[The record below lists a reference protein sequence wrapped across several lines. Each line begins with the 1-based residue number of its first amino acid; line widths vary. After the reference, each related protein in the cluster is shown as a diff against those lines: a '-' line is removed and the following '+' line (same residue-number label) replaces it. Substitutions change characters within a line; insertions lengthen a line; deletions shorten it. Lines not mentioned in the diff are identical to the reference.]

1 MRDPVSAILDH
12 KGRYVHSVGPRA
24 TVAEAVRVMNGAKI
38 GCLVVLEEER
48 PVGIFTERDVLV
60 RVVDAGLDPR
70 TTRVAEVMTVN
81 PFAIRPATTVEE
93 AMVVVTEKRCRHLPV
108 IEGGELSG
116 LVSIGD
122 LTRWVVRDQR
132 GRIDDLVSYIT
143 GGFAGG

>member
-12 KGRYVHSVGPRA
+12 KGRHVHSVAPRA

-70 TTRVAEVMTVN
+70 TTRVAEVMTLN

-93 AMVVVTEKRCRHLPV
+93 AMIVVTEKRCRHLPV

-143 GGFAGG
+143 GGIGGG